1 MINQVT
7 RYSEL
12 IVTLDFSILKK
23 QLAIVKFQL
32 FSDLIGRQKLAH
44 PHANRPVFAFTNLV
58 TKPKRKRNI
67 GVVIYT
73 L

>member
-1 MINQVT
+1 MIIQVI

-12 IVTLDFSILKK
+12 IVPLDFSILNK

-32 FSDLIGRQKLAH
+32 FSDLIGSQILAH
-44 PHANRPVFAFTNLV
+44 PHANLPVFVFTSLV
-58 TKPKRKRNI
+58 TKPKWKRNI